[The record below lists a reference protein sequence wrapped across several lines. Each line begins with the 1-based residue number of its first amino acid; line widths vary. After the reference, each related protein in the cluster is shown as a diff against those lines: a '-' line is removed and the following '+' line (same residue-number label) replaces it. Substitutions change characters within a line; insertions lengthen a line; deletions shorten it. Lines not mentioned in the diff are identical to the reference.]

1 MITLILQ
8 ESEGEG
14 MESQTEGD
22 LSDLA
27 DLSVHAAGTA
37 DVKKEPGKSGSTA
50 NALNTLVAKQ
60 HKILES
66 VKEVNKVQIK
76 FSYCIL

>member
-1 MITLILQ
+1 
-8 ESEGEG
+8 

-66 VKEVNKVQIK
+66 VKEVRDESKTFQGFLKVQQ
-76 FSYCIL
+76 

>member
-1 MITLILQ
+1 
-8 ESEGEG
+8 

-66 VKEVNKVQIK
+66 VKEVNELLFLRWKIIVIYRNKLQTV
-76 FSYCIL
+76 FNDN